1 MKTLTVSAVLATM
14 MLFVSCKT
22 NQSSELSRTQE
33 ANITIA
39 KQVYTYFNKHDWQGM
54 SELYKETAEFK
65 DPSFGQD
72 AVMQTQ
78 KQIVEKYKNLEN
90 MFPDVKDEIVNVYP
104 SGEKNVIVE
113 FVSMG
118 ANSDGTK
125 WKLPICTIFT
135 IEGGKIVKDYNYYDE
150 NPAKK

>member
-1 MKTLTVSAVLATM
+1 MKTLTVAAVLLLM
-14 MLFVSCKT
+14 MVFVSCKT
-22 NQSSELSRTQE
+22 NQSSELSKTQE
-33 ANITIA
+33 DNISIA

-54 SELYKETAEFK
+54 AELYKETAEFK
-65 DPSFGQD
+65 DPSFGQE
-72 AVMQTQ
+72 AVMQTR
-78 KQIVEKYKNLEN
+78 KQIVEKYKGLES

-113 FVSMG
+113 FISTG
-118 ANSDGTK
+118 ANNDGTR

>member
-1 MKTLTVSAVLATM
+1 
-14 MLFVSCKT
+14 MLLLVFVSCKT
-22 NQSSELSRTQE
+22 NQSSELSKTQE
-33 ANITIA
+33 DNISIA

-54 SELYKETAEFK
+54 AGLYKEPAEFK
-65 DPSFGQD
+65 DPSFGQE
-72 AVMQTQ
+72 AVMQTR
-78 KQIVEKYKNLEN
+78 KQIVEKYKGLES

-113 FVSMG
+113 FISTG
-118 ANSDGTK
+118 SNNDGTR

-135 IEGGKIVKDYNYYDE
+135 IESGKIVKDYNYYDE